1 MVEDTTLNGHFAS
14 LSCDEDNR
22 KGECHNT
29 NNENKTLCDN
39 TMRRS
44 SFQLDGMES
53 RNGYKREKNNKLC
66 HPQHNLCLNDLD
78 VENNMVVVESLPSG
92 SNKSGKM
99 CNDSFN
105 CSFQTSEP
113 TMMMHQLISNNKQ
126 HRKESCCNSSSF
138 VICDVKQSP
147 CFMNDASCTKMNA
160 CQGYKQLIEAFPSP
174 ISTTKTR
181 KMMMTSSNGKLET
194 KIEYDTMT
202 DEIITCSIYEV

>member
-39 TMRRS
+39 AMRRS
-44 SFQLDGMES
+44 SFQLDGTES
-53 RNGYKREKNNKLC
+53 RNGYKLEKNNELG

-78 VENNMVVVESLPSG
+78 VENNKVVVESLPSG
-92 SNKSGKM
+92 INKCGKM

-105 CSFQTSEP
+105 CSFQTSK
-113 TMMMHQLISNNKQ
+113 TRMMMRNGISNNKQ
-126 HRKESCCNSSSF
+126 QRKESCCTSSSF
-138 VICDVKQSP
+138 VICDIKQSP
-147 CFMNDASCTKMNA
+147 CFMLDASRSKMNA

-174 ISTTKTR
+174 IMTKPK
-181 KMMMTSSNGKLET
+181 KMMMTSSIEKLET
-194 KIEYDTMT
+194 KNEYDTMT

>member
-1 MVEDTTLNGHFAS
+1 MVEDITLNGHFAS

-39 TMRRS
+39 AMRRS
-44 SFQLDGMES
+44 SFQLDGTES
-53 RNGYKREKNNKLC
+53 RNGYEREKINEIC

-78 VENNMVVVESLPSG
+78 VETNKVVVESWPSG
-92 SNKSGKM
+92 INKSGKM

-105 CSFQTSEP
+105 CSLQSPKSGEMIHHKTS
-113 TMMMHQLISNNKQ
+113 NKKQ
-126 HRKESCCNSSSF
+126 RQNDSCCNISSF
-138 VICDVKQSP
+138 VICDIKQSP
-147 CFMNDASCTKMNA
+147 CFMKDASCTKMND

-174 ISTTKTR
+174 IMTKPK
-181 KMMMTSSNGKLET
+181 KMMMTSSIEKLET
-194 KIEYDTMT
+194 KNEYDTMT